1 MKGQANVDAP
11 KVEAERQ
18 VALYAK
24 QPLVRFQPFCAV
36 EVPAPTVMFFS
47 TKRFVVDAKEPVAL
61 VKDKFVT
68 VSRRTKASVVEERV
82 RSAMP
87 SVEDALLK
95 FWIVEE
101 PRAISEFGME
111 TRPKAST
118 LKSEV
123 VAFPPESVVDAIS
136 KSGIKEPY
144 APWRESFAQGD
155 EVPMVTV
162 EEKRFWSVEEAVDIS
177 PPPKLIKVEVETPV

>member
-61 VKDKFVT
+61 VKDRFVT

-82 RSAMP
+82 TRRVP
-87 SVEDALLK
+87 SVDDALFR

-101 PRAISEFGME
+101 ARAISEFGME

-118 LKSEV
+118 LKRDV
-123 VAFPPESVVDAIS
+123 VAFPPGSVVEAIS
-136 KSGIKEPY
+136 KSG
-144 APWRESFAQGD
+144 
-155 EVPMVTV
+155 MN
-162 EEKRFWSVEEAVDIS
+162 S
-177 PPPKLIKVEVETPV
+177 P